1 MIPAMPPP
9 RSSVHSVATPIAA
22 ALVACHVGLLIAVL
36 APDAHAQALAALL
49 DGVADNARFATP
61 TRADVRIT
69 CGEGCTAAGRPA
81 ILLGR
86 GDAIYLEVRDGVRAL
101 VRPGHVLVARD
112 GRAAP
117 ATVGESLA
125 GSDVLLEDLAVFTP
139 AALKVPQISDDG
151 PAGVVV
157 TAAPSG
163 PSPYALIVH
172 TIARDRRTIVRTLY
186 YREHVNELAKTRR
199 DDGFVEIGGRW
210 RPGDVTVES
219 VRTGTTTH
227 LALSWK
233 EAPDVPATLFEPAG
247 LERPS
252 GLAWP

>member
-1 MIPAMPPP
+1 MIPAMPPS

-22 ALVACHVGLLIAVL
+22 VLVACHVGLL
-36 APDAHAQALAALL
+36 APDAHAQTLAALL

-61 TRADVRIT
+61 ARADVRIT

-86 GDAIYLEVRDGVRAL
+86 GDAIYLEVHDGVRAL

-112 GRAAP
+112 GRAVP
-117 ATVGESLA
+117 AAVGESLA
-125 GSDVLLEDLAVFTP
+125 GSDVLLGDLAVFTP

-157 TAAPSG
+157 TAAPAG
-163 PSPYALIVH
+163 PSPYALLVH
-172 TIARDRRTIVRTLY
+172 TIARDHRTIVRTLY
-186 YREHVNELAKTRR
+186 YSEHVNELAKTRR
-199 DDGFVEIGGRW
+199 DGGFVEIAGRW
-210 RPGDVTVES
+210 RPGDVTVGS
-219 VRTGTTTH
+219 VRAGTTTH

-233 EAPDVPATLFEPAG
+233 EAPDVPAVLFEPAG